1 MIEMRHRKFGEPVC
15 RLECDNNTGIQLFT
29 VLFDG

>member
-15 RLECDNNTGIQLFT
+15 RLECDNNTGIQFT